1 MPGFEPVTTESYW
14 PSINV
19 HWYLW
24 NAQHTV
30 YEYLYSVHMYL
41 RTLYTSTCTYL
52 RTLWVQ
58 IMFKEFCDIFNGYM
72 NIGFL
77 LIFLTVYWY
86 LISNSCQFFAISLA
100 QVYSDSLEFIWYL
113 TPYLKYKLY
122 IFLNFL
128 TLPRSIY
135 KFGNSTRTIFFT

>member
-1 MPGFEPVTTESYW
+1 
-14 PSINV
+14 
-19 HWYLW
+19 
-24 NAQHTV
+24 
-30 YEYLYSVHMYL
+30 MYL
-41 RTLYTSTCTYL
+41 IWQNARIRTCDHWVLLTFNKCSLIFMKRSACCIVYTSTCTYL

-113 TPYLKYKLY
+113 TPFLKYKLY

-135 KFGNSTRTIFFT
+135 KFGNSTRTIFLHLVL

>member
-1 MPGFEPVTTESYW
+1 
-14 PSINV
+14 
-19 HWYLW
+19 
-24 NAQHTV
+24 
-30 YEYLYSVHMYL
+30 MYL
-41 RTLYTSTCTYL
+41 IWQNARIRTCDHWVLLTFNKCSLIFMKRSAYCI
-52 RTLWVQ
+52 RVPVHTLGPCE
-58 IMFKEFCDIFNGYM
+58 FKSCLKSFVISLMVIGYWH
-72 NIGFL
+72 IGFL

-113 TPYLKYKLY
+113 TPFLKYKLY

-135 KFGNSTRTIFFT
+135 IFGNSTRTIFLHLVL

>member
-1 MPGFEPVTTESYW
+1 MYLIWQNARIRTCD
-14 PSINV
+14 
-19 HWYLW
+19 HWVLLTFNKCSLIFMKRSAYCIR
-24 NAQHTV
+24 V
-30 YEYLYSVHMYL
+30 PVHM
-41 RTLYTSTCTYL
+41 YL

-58 IMFKEFCDIFNGYM
+58 IMFKEFCDIINGYWH
-72 NIGFL
+72 IGFL

-113 TPYLKYKLY
+113 TTFLKYKVY

-135 KFGNSTRTIFFT
+135 KFGNYTRTIFLHLVL